1 VRIWRITSSEYISTV
16 FSGKGGLYA
25 SGRWHPKGNKISY
38 TSESLAL
45 ASLEV
50 FVSIETADI
59 PLVCVSAII
68 PDTIPILEITRDF
81 LPVSWQEV
89 SAYPILQEIGL
100 KWLQAME
107 YPVLKVPSA
116 IIPVEYN
123 YLINPEHPDLKLQT
137 EQVLEFQ
144 FDRRMWKQLKSIST
158 KQDN

>member
-1 VRIWRITSSEYISTV
+1 VRIWRITARKHIETV
-16 FSGKGGLYA
+16 FSGVGGLYV
-25 SGRWHPKGNKISY
+25 SGRWHPQGYKISY

-50 FVSIETADI
+50 FVHSESTDI

-68 PDTIPILEITRDF
+68 PDTTPILEITTDL
-81 LPVSWQEV
+81 LPANWQEV
-89 SAYPILQEIGL
+89 SAYPVLQEIGL

-123 YLINPEHPDLKLQT
+123 YLINPEHQDLQLET

-144 FDRRMWKQLKSIST
+144 FDSRMWKQQGEIYTS
-158 KQDN
+158 N

>member
-1 VRIWRITSSEYISTV
+1 
-16 FSGKGGLYA
+16 
-25 SGRWHPKGNKISY
+25 
-38 TSESLAL
+38 
-45 ASLEV
+45 V